1 MIISE
6 PRRSPPPPLASPP
19 PGCST
24 TAVPSSPPFWPRR
37 APSCT
42 SFSPKAS
49 PTLPG
54 LWLLWGTMMRPCSS
68 ALQRRCVCVWRGRGL
83 LIWGGG
89 FEGSPCKWL
98 NAQSGVSPTGAYLFG
113 RLAILNQFSHYVAD
127 FLLMVSSW
135 GDSRSLQRQQ
145 GVGAYWAA
153 SAMQAP
159 LGAHARCRAHQVVS
173 GSTLTGLLGAPVK
186 RRNACIPL
194 ILHPPLSAFKHPYL
208 SSLPPSPHRAATTC
222 LPLTPRPCA
231 TWPGHSPP
239 SRTPP

>member
-1 MIISE
+1 M
-6 PRRSPPPPLASPP
+6 
-19 PGCST
+19 
-24 TAVPSSPPFWPRR
+24 
-37 APSCT
+37 
-42 SFSPKAS
+42 
-49 PTLPG
+49 
-54 LWLLWGTMMRPCSS
+54 
-68 ALQRRCVCVWRGRGL
+68 CVEGERVIDL
-83 LIWGGG
+83 GGG

-186 RRNACIPL
+186 RRNACWEPL
-194 ILHPPLSAFKHPYL
+194 
-208 SSLPPSPHRAATTC
+208 
-222 LPLTPRPCA
+222 
-231 TWPGHSPP
+231 
-239 SRTPP
+239 